1 MVGAA
6 DIASCVADLESRLPE
21 ALRPLAAVAYN
32 YRWSWHPDGEAVFRD
47 LEPAR
52 WDRVAGNPVR
62 FLYDLDP
69 AALARVDAGRIRKLA
84 AAIAAEQATRPTGET
99 VAYLCAEY
107 GIHESLP
114 IYSGGLG
121 VLAGDTLK
129 EASDRAL
136 PLFGVGLLYRRGY
149 HRQRLDASGRQIEY
163 WIESDPERLPMARVT
178 LDGKPLELSVDVY
191 GRPTWFHVWRVD
203 VGRVPLFLIDAD
215 VPRNDAV
222 QRWYTARLYE
232 GDRALRLAQYALL
245 GVGGLRVLQA
255 LGIDPAVFHLNE
267 GHPALAALAL
277 AGDEVAAG
285 ASGSEALARVRDR
298 FVFTTHT
305 PVPAGNETYGRR
317 GAARGAP
324 RPSRRGSAWTR
335 KSYSAGC
342 ERTPVTATSRWG

>member
-1 MVGAA
+1 M
-6 DIASCVADLESRLPE
+6 SRTSSRGCRKL
-21 ALRPLAAVAYN
+21 LRPLAAVAYN

-69 AALARVDAGRIRKLA
+69 AALARVDAGRIRELA

-136 PLFGVGLLYRRGY
+136 PFVGVGLLYRRGY

-215 VPRNDAV
+215 VPRERRRSSAGT
-222 QRWYTARLYE
+222 R
-232 GDRALRLAQYALL
+232 RASTRETGQSAWRSTRCSGWAA
-245 GVGGLRVLQA
+245 LRVLQA

-277 AGDEVAAG
+277 RARAAVERG
-285 ASGSEALARVRDR
+285 RLARHWHASASASCSRR
-298 FVFTTHT
+298 TRRYRQATRPT
-305 PVPAGNETYGRR
+305 AGGAPRGVPRSA
-317 GAARGAP
+317 GAARRDEDEVLGSLRTQPGDRDEPVGA
-324 RPSRRGSAWTR
+324 
-335 KSYSAGC
+335 
-342 ERTPVTATSRWG
+342 